1 MKKYK
6 KEKTKIWYQKAFDL
20 ISNALKKY
28 LIKKATNKYK
38 FSYLEFERK

>member
-28 LIKKATNKYK
+28 LIKKQQINTN
-38 FSYLEFERK
+38 LAI